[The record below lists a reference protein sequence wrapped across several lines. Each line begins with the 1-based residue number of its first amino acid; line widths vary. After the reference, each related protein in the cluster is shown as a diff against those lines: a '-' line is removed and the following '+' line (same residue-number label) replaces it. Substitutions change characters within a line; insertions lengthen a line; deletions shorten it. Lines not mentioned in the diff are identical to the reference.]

1 MCIEP
6 YITASPHKPNADLM
20 KKLDERE
27 HVCVLSMKLMC
38 VFIIVCFSPPPPLT
52 VLIMQSSQC
61 RVAIAIKMK
70 SLFDW
75 KKREYIHI
83 YICKV

>member
-27 HVCVLSMKLMC
+27 RVCVLLSMKLMC
-38 VFIIVCFSPPPPLT
+38 VFIIIIFVCFSLLSPLT
-52 VLIMQSSQC
+52 GFNYAKLTMSCGDCDKNEIT
-61 RVAIAIKMK
+61 
-70 SLFDW
+70 F
-75 KKREYIHI
+75 
-83 YICKV
+83 

>member
-27 HVCVLSMKLMC
+27 HVCVCALDETHVRFYYRLFFAATAAHCFNYAKLTMSC
-38 VFIIVCFSPPPPLT
+38 GDCNKNEITF
-52 VLIMQSSQC
+52 
-61 RVAIAIKMK
+61 
-70 SLFDW
+70 
-75 KKREYIHI
+75 
-83 YICKV
+83 